1 MNSFFYGSNDF
12 TKENKLYPFVCSKLN
27 KFINYGD
34 SSFSD
39 DPSKSSTARVAIQ
52 K

>member
-1 MNSFFYGSNDF
+1 MNSFFYGSSDS
-12 TKENKLYPFVCSKLN
+12 TKSNKLYPFVCSKLN
-27 KFINYGD
+27 KFISYKD

-39 DPSKSSTARVAIQ
+39 DPTKLSTARVSVQ